1 MINDARYN
9 FRTDQMLV
17 GMACIGMLEFTLN
30 TLLLKIER
38 RLVRLKAS

>member
-1 MINDARYN
+1 MINDARHN

-17 GMACIGMLEFTLN
+17 GMACIGMLGFTLN

>member
-17 GMACIGMLEFTLN
+17 GMACIGILGFVLN
-30 TLLLKIER
+30 KLLLKIER
-38 RLVRLKAS
+38 RLLKWKAS